1 MMASSV
7 TSRPRLSR
15 RQRSLSPRRS
25 SFCAWFFARAL
36 HHLDRPVRRLSQ
48 GRQSLTSLLTGLPIV
63 SLTTVGARSGQ
74 RRAVPLIGVPDGE
87 RIVIIASNYGQTR
100 QPAWY
105 YNLKA
110 NPDCTATIG
119 GTERTLTARELEGA
133 EREAAW
139 NLDLRVYPP
148 RALYAQ
154 RTSRQIPVIV
164 LEPAA

>member
-1 MMASSV
+1 MFFDDANAFQRWLRHAAGY
-7 TSRPRLSR
+7 RPV
-15 RQRSLSPRRS
+15 
-25 SFCAWFFARAL
+25 AWFFARAL
-36 HHLDRPVRRLSQ
+36 HHLDQPVLRITQ

-63 SLTTVGARSGQ
+63 SLTTIGARSGQ
-74 RRAVPLIGVPDGE
+74 RRTVPLIGVPDGD

-100 QPAWY
+100 HPSWY

-110 NPDCTATIG
+110 NPDCTARVA
-119 GTERTLTARELEGA
+119 GTERALVARELEGA

-148 RALYAQ
+148 RAQYAE
-154 RTSRQIPVIV
+154 RTSRQVPVIV

>member
-1 MMASSV
+1 M
-7 TSRPRLSR
+7 
-15 RQRSLSPRRS
+15 
-25 SFCAWFFARAL
+25 FFDDAN
-36 HHLDRPVRRLSQ
+36 VFQ
-48 GRQSLTSLLTGLPIV
+48 LPIV

-74 RRAVPLIGVPDGE
+74 RRSVPLIGVPDGD

-100 QPAWY
+100 HPSWY
-105 YNLKA
+105 HNLRA
-110 NPDCTATIG
+110 NANCTAIVAG
-119 GTERTLTARELEGA
+119 VERALVARELEGP

-164 LEPAA
+164 LEPEA